1 MIKMFKKLFFGV
13 AYRTD
18 KTQAAYSLFYQQC
31 SRTACLTM
39 LIMNLLSLA
48 YSPFAQANALSPSD
62 KQNVSIK
69 PVILH
74 HLGGSN
80 FDQSFGQAIAMGA
93 EKFKKEFGI
102 PVRDFEPQNDAQL
115 EQAVQKFIREGY
127 SPIIAAGFT
136 YETIINKMAPKAPN
150 TKFVIVDTRVQHPN
164 VQSLMFKDEEGSFL
178 VGLLAAQASKTGII
192 GFIGGMD
199 TPFIRRFSC
208 GYRQG
213 ARYANQQIHVIENMI
228 GSTPSAWND
237 PVKGTELA
245 RNQMDQ
251 GADVIY
257 HAAGASGAGVL
268 RAVADAKRLGI
279 GIDTNQNG
287 LFPGHVLTSMLKR
300 LDTAT
305 YTTLRAAHQGTW
317 EGGVLELGVKDN
329 GVDWAFDDNNASLI
343 TPFMKASAE
352 EAASKIRSGELKV
365 HNFLSSN
372 ACPS

>member
-1 MIKMFKKLFFGV
+1 MFKKLFFGV